1 MLQTEDDDQ
10 TINFDL
16 IRKKPTLETSP
27 YKTLP
32 HAVSASASAVIT
44 TPSRMASLVTAEAV
58 VESALNAHRDG
69 ALANWLTRHRR
80 VAAWLSQHFLTPVLG
95 AAGDTLKSEADHAL
109 ALTWLLRWAIEQL
122 RPDRASTA
130 IGRED
135 WLSRTSWRPMLSAM
149 CHYGFEP
156 VQVFRDR
163 YHPQADET
171 ASSHL
176 CGLWSVGPS
185 TYYRYLEKAKRALAM
200 NLRPG
205 TLDAAQKLSLRAWV
219 TARVAQRFEAEHV
232 GDSSH
237 RTAMQAWHA
246 AQVAKAIASRD
257 VVSALW
263 HQQQAG
269 KVQAFTALLRRCS
282 VELANEAETDSL
294 IAAAYAGITDAQAFE
309 LRLAH
314 ATLWR
319 IRGLAEREQS
329 AYEQALQMAVEAGDA
344 LMLGR
349 VYSALGRF
357 FETRDADRAFAF
369 YQDCTDQLW
378 RASVGADDKS
388 IESDNGAHSLALI
401 DEYVV
406 ALVRLGWSYALR
418 NDPRS
423 KTALDRAQVLRS
435 RFELSLD
442 TAAMLEQTWGE
453 YWRRAGDLPR
463 AIEYKHR
470 ALNLYERAADRAS
483 VLKTYCNLSLL
494 YGEVKDFARAIDYSQ
509 RVLGLSATM
518 HLEPELL
525 ASTRLN
531 LGVAYFW
538 NGDLNLAAEQYQLAL
553 DLAMRAQLRLTART
567 AHYNLAEV
575 AYLQFKQTQN
585 TADELRGEL
594 HAAAA
599 LTVWPYASDP
609 TYAEATKKL
618 KGEILGKSADH
629 AADRLAPQEAVLYPG
644 ELAEVQ
650 QQREVLAVPSPP
662 EPHVRA
668 HLRIAAAYLMV
679 AMKERAAASALME
692 RHGLTERF
700 VSDIAALQ
708 TTFERELT
716 QEQKLSRLWAEQAA
730 DLMSA
735 ERCTAVLARLIGT
748 GAVNKSSYA
757 ELCALSPATASKH
770 LGILTQRG
778 LLTQT
783 GNGPSTRYVLPRLQ
797 PESGSGVSTMPE

>member
-1 MLQTEDDDQ
+1 
-10 TINFDL
+10 
-16 IRKKPTLETSP
+16 LETSP

-32 HAVSASASAVIT
+32 ADHIRTRV
-44 TPSRMASLVTAEAV
+44 ASLATAEAV
-58 VESALNAHRDG
+58 VQSALNAHRDG
-69 ALANWLTRHRR
+69 ALAEWLMRHRR
-80 VAAWLSQHFLTPVLG
+80 VARWLSQHFLRPVMG
-95 AAGDTLKSEADHAL
+95 AAGDALKSDADQAL
-109 ALTWLLRWAIEQL
+109 AVTWLLRWAIDQM
-122 RPDRASTA
+122 RPDRASTP
-130 IGRED
+130 ISRED
-135 WLSRTSWRPMLSAM
+135 WLSRTSWRPLLSAL

-163 YHPQADET
+163 YHPQAGE
-171 ASSHL
+171 APSSHL

-200 NLRPG
+200 SLRAG
-205 TLDAAQKLSLRAWV
+205 TLDASQTLSLRACAAV
-219 TARVAQRFEAEHV
+219 HVAQRMRADDADDARHAAAV
-232 GDSSH
+232 
-237 RTAMQAWHA
+237 QAWHA
-246 AQVAKAIASRD
+246 TQVPKAVASGD
-257 VVSALW
+257 VASALW
-263 HQQQAG
+263 HQHQAAN
-269 KVQAFTALLRRCS
+269 VQAFTALLRRCT
-282 VELANEAETDSL
+282 VELANQAETDTL
-294 IAAAYAGITDAQAFE
+294 IAAAAENISPPQAFE
-309 LRLAH
+309 LLLAQS
-314 ATLWR
+314 ALWR
-319 IRGLAEREQS
+319 TRGMAERELHS
-329 AYEQALQMAVEAGDA
+329 FEQALQIAVTAGDA

-349 VYSALGRF
+349 VYGALGRF
-357 FETRDADRAFAF
+357 YETRDADRAFAF

-378 RASVGADDKS
+378 RASVGADDKALVT
-388 IESDNGAHSLALI
+388 DNTDNAAHDLALI

-435 RFELSLD
+435 RFELSVD

-494 YGEVKDFARAIDYSQ
+494 YGEVKDFRRAIDYSQ
-509 RVLGLSATM
+509 RVLGLSTTM

-553 DLAMRAQLRLTART
+553 DVAMHAQLRLTART

-575 AYLQFKQTQN
+575 AYLQFKQSQN
-585 TADELRGEL
+585 TADELRGDL

-618 KGEILGKSADH
+618 KGEILGRSADH
-629 AADRLAPQEAVLYPG
+629 AADRLAPQEAVLYPS

-650 QQREVLAVPSPP
+650 EQREVLAVPSPP

-679 AMKERAAASALME
+679 AMKERAAATALMQ
-692 RHGLTERF
+692 RHGLTDQFNAE
-700 VSDIAALQ
+700 VAALQ
-708 TTFERELT
+708 STFERELT
-716 QEQKLSRLWAEQAA
+716 HEQKLARVWEEQAA
-730 DLMSA
+730 DLLSPQ
-735 ERCTAVLARLIGT
+735 RCNLVLAQLIQAGS
-748 GAVNKSSYA
+748 VNKSSYA
-757 ELCALSPATASKH
+757 ELCSLSPATASKH
-770 LGILTQRG
+770 LGSLTQRG
-778 LLTQT
+778 LLKQT
-783 GNGPSTRYVLPRLQ
+783 GNGPSTRYVLPAVSPASLPDARL
-797 PESGSGVSTMPE
+797 GVSTIAT